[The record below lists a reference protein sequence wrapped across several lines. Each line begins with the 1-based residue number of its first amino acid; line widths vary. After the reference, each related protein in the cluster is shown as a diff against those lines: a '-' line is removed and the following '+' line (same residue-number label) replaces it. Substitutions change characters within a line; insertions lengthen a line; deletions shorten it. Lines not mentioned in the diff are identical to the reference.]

1 MKYNRVEEWNN
12 FKNNKQE
19 RLNSLDYSQ
28 MRGLKKSLSNK
39 EARIWYKTH
48 DENIPNLIDKSKP
61 IEAQARQA
69 CELRNKYRT
78 QTRELM
84 ADQEERKRLDI
95 DEPNKSFDELIADK
109 MTRKK
114 LSREEAIVDIY
125 KTATKTNTG
134 VNKSL
139 GLE

>member
-1 MKYNRVEEWNN
+1 
-12 FKNNKQE
+12 
-19 RLNSLDYSQ
+19 
-28 MRGLKKSLSNK
+28 MRGLKASLSNK

-48 DENIPNLIDKSKP
+48 DENIPNLIDKSKS

-69 CELRNKYRT
+69 CNLRIKYRT

-95 DEPNKSFDELIADK
+95 KYPNKTFEELIVSK
-109 MTRKK
+109 MERKK
-114 LSREEAIVDIY
+114 ISRQQAIEDIY
-125 KTATKTNTG
+125 KTATKTNSE

>member
-1 MKYNRVEEWNN
+1 
-12 FKNNKQE
+12 
-19 RLNSLDYSQ
+19 

-84 ADQEERKRLDI
+84 ADQEERKRLD
-95 DEPNKSFDELIADK
+95 EKYPNKTFEERIADK
-109 MTRKK
+109 MDRKK
-114 LSREEAIVDIY
+114 LSRQEAIEDIY
-125 KTATKTNTG
+125 KTATKTNKK
-134 VNKSL
+134 VNQSL